1 MKRVAL
7 LSVCFI
13 ALASFAQN
21 IPADSL
27 DYYRKSAHRLFIE
40 NRMDEAVEL
49 YKNLALSGDA
59 LSGYQLHDLYS
70 QGKGVPKDPQEAEKW
85 RSLAES
91 TLIAQQTKAKAKA
104 KAAEQPF
111 EEKPLSLQGVLN
123 ESGRLIE
130 LGGREKNT
138 AILVGVAGGAVGGAL
153 IAVGITQGAQPATIA
168 GEIIA
173 GGCGIAAFILNFIGN
188 KHIKQGGEL
197 MRRVKLTGDGISVS
211 F

>member
-1 MKRVAL
+1 MKKIVL
-7 LSVCFI
+7 LSVCFVG
-13 ALASFAQN
+13 LASFAQN

-27 DYYRKSAHRLFIE
+27 DYYRKSAHGLFIE
-40 NRMDEAVEL
+40 NRMEEAIGL

-59 LSGYQLHDLYS
+59 LSGYQLHVIYS
-70 QGKGVPKDPQEAEKW
+70 QGQGVPKDPQEAKKW

-91 TLIAQQTKAKAKA
+91 IIAQQAQSKY
-104 KAAEQPF
+104 AERLLTF
-111 EEKPLSLQGVLN
+111 QGVLN

-138 AILVGVAGGAVGGAL
+138 AILVGAAGGAVGGAL
-153 IAVGITQGAQPATIA
+153 VAVGMTQKAQAATVI
-168 GEIIA
+168 GGIVA
-173 GGCGIAAFILNFIGN
+173 GGCGLAALILDIVGN

-197 MRRVKLTGDGISVS
+197 MRRVKITGGGISVS